1 VIEVDVVLGLAT
13 ALDGAELG
21 TWYGAPAVRVD
32 GKVFV
37 RVHENDDD
45 LVLLKVGPDE
55 RDALVADDRERWSC
69 TEHRSERDDSVL
81 MRRSRTAT
89 EDLPELR
96 ELVEEAHR
104 RVSGRA

>member
-1 VIEVDVVLGLAT
+1 VIEIDVVLGLAT
-13 ALDGAELG
+13 ALEGAELG
-21 TWYGAPAVRVD
+21 TWYGAPAVRVRK
-32 GKVFV
+32 KVFV

-55 RDALVADDRERWSC
+55 RDALVADDPDRWAR
-69 TEHRSERDDSVL
+69 TEHVSERDDSVL
-81 MRRSRTAT
+81 MRRSRTST

-104 RVSGRA
+104 RVSGR